1 MSRHRVSVVI
11 LAYGAEDW
19 LHAAVATTLA
29 SRGVDDLELIVVDN
43 GCTCDAVATLAPDP
57 RLRVLTPSQNT
68 GFAGGINLGFTA
80 ARGDILVMLNSD
92 AEVQPDTMARLVTAI
107 DEGAD
112 LAGAVILLAGT
123 EERVNSAGNPL
134 HVLGL
139 AWAGHLDEPRA
150 SLDLSQ
156 EAACLSGACL
166 ALRAFPRRRIA
177 RPFAALR
184 AFAAD
189 VAAGNLDAP
198 LTMDRGNLFGPF
210 TEAFDIMRDELA
222 RARRREEEAKQSKK
236 DLVAELGHDIR
247 TPVASIAATAELL
260 ALTETDAARR
270 SKLETV
276 GGLTGQIEALVAD
289 LFQANEEELAV
300 LRVEPEVVAS
310 GEVAALLRAADPD
323 GAIRPFHLPG
333 CLVSVDRLRMRQVF
347 DNVVANS
354 RKYAA
359 TPVTV
364 ASRLEG
370 DFLVVDVRDT
380 GPGVPSG
387 ELEAIL
393 GKGVRGSN
401 AEDRPG
407 QGLGLFTASY
417 LMERMGGSLHC
428 RDAAP
433 GLGVVVE
440 MPLAR

>member
-92 AEVQPDTMARLVTAI
+92 AEVQPVTMARLVTAI

-166 ALRAFPRRRIA
+166 ALRADAWRRLGGFSDA
-177 RPFAALR
+177 YFAYHE
-184 AFAAD
+184 D
-189 VAAGNLDAP
+189 VDLCW
-198 LTMDRGNLFGPF
+198 
-210 TEAFDIMRDELA
+210 
-222 RARRREEEAKQSKK
+222 RARQQ
-236 DLVAELGHDIR
+236 G
-247 TPVASIAATAELL
+247 
-260 ALTETDAARR
+260 
-270 SKLETV
+270 
-276 GGLTGQIEALVAD
+276 
-289 LFQANEEELAV
+289 
-300 LRVEPEVVAS
+300 
-310 GEVAALLRAADPD
+310 
-323 GAIRPFHLPG
+323 
-333 CLVSVDRLRMRQVF
+333 M
-347 DNVVANS
+347 
-354 RKYAA
+354 
-359 TPVTV
+359 
-364 ASRLEG
+364 RLE
-370 DFLVVDVRDT
+370 LV
-380 GPGVPSG
+380 P
-387 ELEAIL
+387 EAVAWHHYEF
-393 GKGVRGSN
+393 GRNPRKM
-401 AEDRPG
+401 
-407 QGLGLFTASY
+407 Y
-417 LMERMGGSLHC
+417 LMERNRLIFVLTTYQRSTLLVLALPLLAFEGALMVMAWRQGWAREKARGWGWILTHRGYLARRRRQVQVCRILPDRALYPYLTTVFDARQVPLPRYGRPLQRVLGVWWRLGTRLVGGSQ
-428 RDAAP
+428 
-433 GLGVVVE
+433 
-440 MPLAR
+440 